1 MTPLATAG
9 DLAVVIPTRGR
20 PDRLRLT
27 LEALAAQTEQG
38 FETIVVVD
46 GTDQEPPELA
56 GARVLQQEHAGPG
69 VARNLGVGASER
81 PLVLFL
87 GDDMIPRPELVAR
100 HLDQHRRHPEETAA
114 VLGRIVW
121 HPSVPRN
128 RLHRWLDWSCALFD
142 YRLLEEE
149 GSGEA
154 GWERF
159 YSSNVSMKRELFL
172 SAGGF
177 DPDFGFDYE
186 DLDLGWR
193 LGQAGM
199 RLLYERGAVAEH
211 LHVYD
216 WPALERRYASHAVG
230 ERLMADKHEWFHPWF
245 HGQIETA
252 CGQPRPSPFWALVV
266 DLIPR
271 GAGRLRRGAERRADR
286 HYLRRLAPA
295 FMGAWDAAGQS
306 EQRTA

>member
-1 MTPLATAG
+1 MTPLAAS
-9 DLAVVIPTRGR
+9 DLSVVIPTRGR

-27 LEALAAQTEQG
+27 LAALAAQTAQG

-46 GTDQEPPELA
+46 GTDQDAPELP

-81 PLVLFL
+81 ALVLFL

-100 HLDQHRRHPEETAA
+100 HLALHRSHPEPTAA

-121 HPSVPRN
+121 HPSVPRD

-149 GSGEA
+149 AAREA

-159 YSSNVSMKRELFL
+159 YSSNVSLKRELYV
-172 SAGGF
+172 ATGGF

-186 DLDLGWR
+186 DLDYGWR

-216 WPALERRYASHAVG
+216 WPSLERRYASHAVG
-230 ERLMADKHEWFHPWF
+230 ERLMAEKHAWFHPWF
-245 HGQIETA
+245 KGQIDTA
-252 CGQPRPSPFWALVV
+252 CSQPRPSRLWPLVV
-266 DLIPR
+266 DRIPR
-271 GAGRLRRGAERRADR
+271 RAGRLRRGAERRADR
-286 HYLRRLAPA
+286 HYLQRLAPSFRA
-295 FMGAWDAAGQS
+295 AWKAAG
-306 EQRTA
+306 AGPAGDD